1 LDLSELSGES
11 QCLALAKKD
20 AQYQRF
26 CAGFVQAA
34 NQLRA
39 GEQIRPL
46 ACPNAEPF
54 GSTEIWIV
62 KSSPEL
68 VLSSKSTSSA
78 HHHYPVSDIIEL
90 EHRS

>member
-1 LDLSELSGES
+1 MLGTSERGCTVS
-11 QCLALAKKD
+11 
-20 AQYQRF
+20 RF
-26 CAGFVQAA
+26 YAGFVRAA

-68 VLSSKSTSSA
+68 VLSSKSTSSV
-78 HHHYPVSDIIEL
+78 HRHYPVSDIIEL